1 MGTMFD
7 TSDNPA
13 TTLAGLQVEA
23 VAAYANGRYANYTAA
38 AQAFPAAHLLEIDV
52 AGQRVG
58 NAGDFEQGDMPYSE
72 VGPWASARLSHGVVF
87 PVIYFQVSSWA
98 PVMQSLASA
107 RVSRSQVRLWTAH
120 YNGQPHLC
128 SSACGFGVEQAVDAT
143 QWASP
148 QAAGTVPST
157 YGSRNIDVSL
167 TADDFWGPAPAH
179 AASAP
184 TPPAHAPPP
193 FPGRNLQQPPI
204 MSGNNVRTWQAQMAR
219 RGWPL
224 TVDGQYG
231 PASEAACQKFQAQV
245 KLPVD
250 GVVGPQTWT
259 ATWTAPIT

>member
-13 TTLAGLQVEA
+13 TTFAGLQVEA

-58 NAGDFEQGDMPYSE
+58 NAGDFEKGDMPYSE
-72 VGPWASARLSHGVVF
+72 VGPWASARLSHGVGR
-87 PVIYFQVSSWA
+87 PVIYFQVSSWE
-98 PVMQSLASA
+98 PVSQSLKSA
-107 RVSRSQVRLWTAH
+107 GVSRSQVRLWTAH

-128 SSACGFGVEQAVDAT
+128 SSACGFGLEQAVDAT

-148 QAAGTVPST
+148 QAAGTVPSM
-157 YGSRNIDVSL
+157 YGRRNIDVSL
-167 TADDFWGPAPAH
+167 TANDFWGPAP
-179 AASAP
+179 P
-184 TPPAHAPPP
+184 VPAHTPPP
-193 FPGRNLQQPPI
+193 FPGRKLRQPPI
-204 MSGNNVRTWQAQMAR
+204 MSGNDVRTWQAQMAQ

-231 PASEAACQKFQAQV
+231 PGSEAACQKFQAQA
-245 KLPVD
+245 KLRVD
-250 GVVGPQTWT
+250 GIVGPQTWS

>member
-1 MGTMFD
+1 MFD
-7 TSDNPA
+7 TSDDPA
-13 TTLAGLQVEA
+13 TVLAGLQVEA

-38 AQAFPAAHLLEIDV
+38 ARAFPTAHLLEIDV

-72 VGPWASARLSHGVVF
+72 VGPWASARLSQGVVR

-107 RVSRSQVRLWTAH
+107 GVSRTQVRLWTAH

-128 SSACGFGVEQAVDAT
+128 SPACGFGVEQAVDAT

-157 YGSRNIDVSL
+157 FGSRNIDVSL
-167 TADDFWGPAPAH
+167 TADAFWGPAPP
-179 AASAP
+179 AP
-184 TPPAHAPPP
+184 APPP
-193 FPGRNLQQPPI
+193 FPGRNLTQPPA
-204 MSGNNVRTWQAQMAR
+204 MSGNDVTVWQTQMVR

-231 PASEAACQKFQAQV
+231 PGSDAACQKFQAQV
-245 KLPVD
+245 KLTVD
-250 GVVGPQTWT
+250 GVVGPQTWI

>member
-1 MGTMFD
+1 MFD
-7 TSDNPA
+7 TSDDPA

-38 AQAFPAAHLLEIDV
+38 ARAFPAAKLLEIDV

-72 VGPWASARLSHGVVF
+72 VGPWASARLSQGVVR
-87 PVIYFQVSSWA
+87 PVIYFQASSWA

-107 RVSRSQVRLWTAH
+107 GVLRSQVRLWTAH

-148 QAAGTVPST
+148 QAAGTVPSM

-167 TADDFWGPAPAH
+167 TADDFWGPAPP
-179 AASAP
+179 AP
-184 TPPAHAPPP
+184 VPPP
-193 FPGRNLQQPPI
+193 FPGRNLQQPPT
-204 MSGNNVRTWQAQMAR
+204 MSGNDVTTWQTQMAR

-231 PASEAACQKFQAQV
+231 PSSESRLPEVPGSGEAHCRRRRRAADV
-245 KLPVD
+245 ERDLD
-250 GVVGPQTWT
+250 GTDHVT
-259 ATWTAPIT
+259 

>member
-1 MGTMFD
+1 MFD

-23 VAAYANGRYANYTAA
+23 VAAYANGRYANYAAA

-72 VGPWASARLSHGVVF
+72 VGPWASARLSQHVF
-87 PVIYFQVSSWA
+87 RPVIYFQVSSWT

-107 RVSRSQVRLWTAH
+107 GISRSQVRLWTAH

-128 SSACGFGVEQAVDAT
+128 SAACGFGVTQTVDAT

-148 QAAGTVPST
+148 QAPGTVPST
-157 YGSRNIDVSL
+157 YGSLNIDVSL
-167 TADDFWGPAPAH
+167 TAADFWGPAAPA
-179 AASAP
+179 P
-184 TPPAHAPPP
+184 APPP

-204 MSGNNVRTWQAQMAR
+204 MTGSDVTTWQTQMVR

-224 TVDGQYG
+224 TVDGQFG
-231 PASEAACQKFQAQV
+231 PASQAACEKLQAQA
-245 KLPVD
+245 KLTVD
-250 GVVGPQTWT
+250 GVVGPQTWS
-259 ATWTAPIT
+259 ATWTTPIT